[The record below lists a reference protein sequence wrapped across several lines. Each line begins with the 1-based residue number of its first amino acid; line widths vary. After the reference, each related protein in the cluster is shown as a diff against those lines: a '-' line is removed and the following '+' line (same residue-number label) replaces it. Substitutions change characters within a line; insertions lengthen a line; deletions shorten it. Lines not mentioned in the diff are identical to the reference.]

1 MTLYIQF
8 QRMQAK
14 QQINTQGRGLNTM
27 KQQGDREKDS
37 ELGKIQ
43 MNGITVST
51 ENDFLILTK

>member
-27 KQQGDREKDS
+27 KQQGDREKGS